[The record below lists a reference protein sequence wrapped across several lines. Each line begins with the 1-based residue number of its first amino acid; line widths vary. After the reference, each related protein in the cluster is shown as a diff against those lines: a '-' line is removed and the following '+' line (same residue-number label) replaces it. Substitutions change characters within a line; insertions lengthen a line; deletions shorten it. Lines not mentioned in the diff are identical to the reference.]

1 MRTRVATAAAFL
13 LAASAVAA
21 PLKLDWQC
29 GKNSIVK
36 DNLLI
41 VSVPRDDKK
50 AGTEMARAEIDLT
63 PYLGRMVEIRA
74 KCTGFDM
81 TKAAQAHHGSKL
93 MLHYK
98 DLDTGLDQWPQA
110 GTVLG
115 TFKDREIRLR
125 AYIASKRIDKAQL
138 SFGIQFAAGT
148 FIMDLSTLEIDAVE
162 LKEDEIY
169 RVKYPEAVKRMP
181 RMRGV
186 MSPSKA
192 VTEDDMRTLRDWGA
206 KLIRYQMNRGWGAKN
221 ANRDI
226 DDYYKWLDE
235 RMDHLEEILGWA
247 KTYGLKVVVDLHTV
261 PGGRGGTRE
270 CNLFFEKPYRDCF
283 FECWRRIATR
293 FRGRKE
299 IYGYDFI
306 NEPVQHNPTECDYLE
321 LQRKAAEIVRAIDPD
336 TPVIVESNEMDAPQ
350 AFWYLKPLRM
360 DNVIYQVHVYCP
372 GSLTHQLG
380 AKPKDGWSVWPD
392 EKKGWNKD
400 YLRAQLKP
408 VLEFQRKTGC
418 RIYVGEFS
426 AVAWAPGAD
435 AYLRDCI
442 DLFEEY
448 GWDWSYHAFRE
459 YAGWS
464 VEHEGE
470 DAKSLVPAADTP
482 RKRVLLEG
490 FRAK

>member
-1 MRTRVATAAAFL
+1 M
-13 LAASAVAA
+13 
-21 PLKLDWQC
+21 
-29 GKNSIVK
+29 
-36 DNLLI
+36 
-41 VSVPRDDKK
+41 
-50 AGTEMARAEIDLT
+50 
-63 PYLGRMVEIRA
+63 
-74 KCTGFDM
+74 
-81 TKAAQAHHGSKL
+81 
-93 MLHYK
+93 
-98 DLDTGLDQWPQA
+98 
-110 GTVLG
+110 
-115 TFKDREIRLR
+115 
-125 AYIASKRIDKAQL
+125 
-138 SFGIQFAAGT
+138 
-148 FIMDLSTLEIDAVE
+148 
-162 LKEDEIY
+162 
-169 RVKYPEAVKRMP
+169 
-181 RMRGV
+181 
-186 MSPSKA
+186 
-192 VTEDDMRTLRDWGA
+192 
-206 KLIRYQMNRGWGAKN
+206 
-221 ANRDI
+221 
-226 DDYYKWLDE
+226 
-235 RMDHLEEILGWA
+235 
-247 KTYGLKVVVDLHTV
+247 
-261 PGGRGGTRE
+261 
-270 CNLFFEKPYRDCF
+270 
-283 FECWRRIATR
+283 
-293 FRGRKE
+293 
-299 IYGYDFI
+299 
-306 NEPVQHNPTECDYLE
+306 QHNPTECDYLE

-380 AKPKDGWSVWPD
+380 AKPKDGWSAWPD

-426 AVAWAPGAD
+426 AVAWAPGAE

-470 DAKSLVPAADTP
+470 GAKSLVPAADTP